1 MKRSGSRLS
10 MRLALA
16 SLGTV
21 AAVGVVCAVGLVS
34 LSNLSRDTRAAV
46 SRELALLDEASA
58 FSALLYQKGF
68 AAEYMLTR
76 DRKRLEQLE
85 TSRGAFQ
92 VWMQRARASVTTD
105 DARRLLATMS
115 REYEDYH
122 AVRLRAVQEFDAGD
136 EARAKITLTQNQTR
150 LDHILAAFREFGSR
164 ERRQGEAALAGSER
178 SLRRLARLLVGT
190 ALAGAAASLLVGF
203 LWARRITK
211 PMYELQVQV
220 ESAAERTRIQV
231 RSDKGELDGL
241 GDQVAA
247 LIGKLEETD
256 AALAEHRRRLIQSEK
271 LSAIGELA
279 TKLAHE
285 VLNPLAGMKAA
296 VQLLARTHP
305 HDPDRAR
312 ETARALSAEIARVE
326 ALMGRLLNFARPLT
340 PRVQVTP
347 VAELLDA
354 AVAATRETFERN
366 CVVLARSEPEPLP
379 PLEVDPLLVSQ
390 AIANLLANAAQ
401 AMPSGG
407 VVEVVATRRVVLGRD
422 EVAIS
427 VADHGAGITPGDQR
441 MLFHPFFTT
450 KPNGHGLGLAISQNI
465 AVEHGGRIAASNRPA
480 ADGPGAVF
488 ELLLPMV
495 R

>member
-1 MKRSGSRLS
+1 
-10 MRLALA
+10 
-16 SLGTV
+16 
-21 AAVGVVCAVGLVS
+21 
-34 LSNLSRDTRAAV
+34 
-46 SRELALLDEASA
+46 
-58 FSALLYQKGF
+58 
-68 AAEYMLTR
+68 
-76 DRKRLEQLE
+76 
-85 TSRGAFQ
+85 
-92 VWMQRARASVTTD
+92 
-105 DARRLLATMS
+105 
-115 REYEDYH
+115 
-122 AVRLRAVQEFDAGD
+122 
-136 EARAKITLTQNQTR
+136 
-150 LDHILAAFREFGSR
+150 
-164 ERRQGEAALAGSER
+164 
-178 SLRRLARLLVGT
+178 
-190 ALAGAAASLLVGF
+190 
-203 LWARRITK
+203 
-211 PMYELQVQV
+211 MYELQVQV

-340 PRVQVTP
+340 PRVQVTA
-347 VAELLDA
+347 VGALLDA
-354 AVAATRETFERN
+354 AVAATRQTFAQN
-366 CVVLARSEPEPLP
+366 QVVLARSEPDPLP
-379 PLEVDPLLVSQ
+379 PLEVDPLLVTQ

-401 AMPSGG
+401 TMPSGG
-407 VVEVVATRRVVLGRD
+407 VVELAATRRLVLGRE
-422 EVAIS
+422 EVAIA
-427 VADHGAGITPGDQR
+427 VADHGPGIAAGDER

-465 AVEHGGRIAASNRPA
+465 AVEHGGRIVAANRPA
-480 ADGPGAVF
+480 AEGSGAVF

>member
-1 MKRSGSRLS
+1 

-34 LSNLSRDTRAAV
+34 LGNLSRDTRAAV
-46 SRELALLDEASA
+46 SRELALIDEAGA
-58 FSALLYQKGF
+58 VSALLYQKGF

-76 DRKRLEQLE
+76 DRRRLEQLE
-85 TSRGAFQ
+85 ASRVAFQ
-92 VWMQRARASVTTD
+92 EWMARARASVTTD
-105 DARRLLATMS
+105 DARRLLATMA

-122 AVRLRAVQEFDAGD
+122 ATRLRAVAQFDAGD
-136 EARAKITLTQNQTR
+136 GAQAMVTLTQNQAR
-150 LDHILAAFREFGSR
+150 LDRILGAFRAFGSR
-164 ERRQGEAALAGSER
+164 ERQQGEAALAGSER

-211 PMYELQVQV
+211 PIYELQVQV

-231 RSDKGELDGL
+231 RSDNKGEFDGL

-279 TKLAHE
+279 AKLAHE

-296 VQLLARTHP
+296 VQLLARAHP

-326 ALMGRLLNFARPLT
+326 ELLGRLLNFARPLS
-340 PRVQVTP
+340 PRVEVTS
-347 VAELLDA
+347 VSGLLDA
-354 AVAATRETFERN
+354 AVAATRDVMARN
-366 CVVLARSEPEPLP
+366 QVVLARSEPEALP

-401 AMPSGG
+401 TMPSGG
-407 VVEVVATRRVVLGRD
+407 VVELAATRRVVLGRD
-422 EVAIS
+422 EVAIT
-427 VADHGAGITPGDQR
+427 VADHGAGIAPGDQR

-465 AVEHGGRIAASNRPA
+465 AVEHGGRIVAGNRPA
-480 ADGPGAVF
+480 VDGPGAIF